1 MRKILTI
8 SIAAY
13 NVEQYIEQALD
24 SLIDERIID
33 DLEIFVVDD
42 GGTDKTLEI
51 AKRYA
56 EKYPQSIFPIHKEN
70 GGYGST
76 VNYSIEHASG
86 KYIKLLDGD
95 DWFDTNGLAVLVEA
109 LKTISSDVVITNKK
123 RIIFDEKSKRI
134 QEYIASFAP
143 YGVER
148 KISEIDIKAYFTMGE
163 ICWKTKVVR
172 KSGLQLPEHM
182 LYTDQYWATVPFA
195 FADTI
200 SCYDIFVYCYRIG
213 REGQSV
219 DIVTRA
225 KHLPEEISTTTD
237 LIRFYEN
244 NKKCNNNQYLLL
256 SAASWFR
263 LVELQITKQP
273 LCRENKKIFVSF
285 DKEIREISPTA
296 YKASGSLGKL
306 GLLLRFIRIT
316 NYMGYWMLIFIHKKL
331 QKMR

>member
-1 MRKILTI
+1 MGKILTI

-13 NVEQYIEQALD
+13 NVEQYIGQALD

-95 DWFDTNGLAVLVEA
+95 DWFDTNGLAALVKA
-109 LKTISSDVVITNKK
+109 LKTTSSDVVITNQI
-123 RIIFDEKSKRI
+123 RIINNQREHKTRELRFSI
-134 QEYIASFAP
+134 PP

-148 KISEIDIKAYFTMGE
+148 KISEIDITSPFSNGA
-163 ICWKTKVVR
+163 ICWRTEVVR
-172 KSGLQLPEHM
+172 RSGVQLPKHM
-182 LYTDQYWATVPFA
+182 LYTDQYWDTIPFVI
-195 FADTI
+195 ADTI
-200 SCYDIFVYCYRIG
+200 SCYDLFIYYYRIE
-213 REGQSV
+213 REGQS
-219 DIVTRA
+219 IALPSLA
-225 KHLPEEISTTTD
+225 KHLPEAIFITTD
-237 LIRFYEN
+237 LIRFYEK
-244 NKKCNNNQYLLL
+244 NKNCTNEQYMLLRV
-256 SAASWFR
+256 ANWFN
-263 LVELQITKQP
+263 LQELQIMRQP
-273 LCRENKKIFVSF
+273 LCRENKKMFVSF
-285 DKEIREISPTA
+285 DKEIRKISPTA
-296 YKASGSLGKL
+296 YKASGSIGKT

-316 NYMGYWMLIFIHKKL
+316 NYMGYWMLVFIHKKL